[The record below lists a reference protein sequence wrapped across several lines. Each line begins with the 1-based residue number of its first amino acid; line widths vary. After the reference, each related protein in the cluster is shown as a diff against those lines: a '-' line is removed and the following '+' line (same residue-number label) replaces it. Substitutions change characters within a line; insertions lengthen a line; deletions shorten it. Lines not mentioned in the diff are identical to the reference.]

1 MEPVCESVGADDA
14 GDGVADTGF
23 ILGVD
28 HQPIVTGFI
37 IDVEP
42 SSVDPEFMRNT
53 RWRLGMSVRMTQPM
67 IDQFMS

>member
-1 MEPVCESVGADDA
+1 VGVDDA

-28 HQPIVTGFI
+28 PQPIVTGFI